1 MNPFTSMISLVILFT
16 VYHILLTILVWRIC
30 IDSDN
35 NPLIDIFLNS
45 HYLFTWDCIDIFKRS
60 SVLVI
65 TGSERVNHFGEWKG
79 SLLEKLLILPH
90 LTGKVALKCLTF

>member
-30 IDSDN
+30 IDSNN

-45 HYLFTWDCIDIFKRS
+45 PYLFT
-60 SVLVI
+60 
-65 TGSERVNHFGEWKG
+65 
-79 SLLEKLLILPH
+79 
-90 LTGKVALKCLTF
+90 

>member
-1 MNPFTSMISLVILFT
+1 MISLVILFT

-30 IDSDN
+30 IDSNN

-45 HYLFTWDCIDIFKRS
+45 HYLFTWDCIDILKRN

-79 SLLEKLLILPH
+79 SLLEKTINSPSFDRESNIEMFNFLI
-90 LTGKVALKCLTF
+90 